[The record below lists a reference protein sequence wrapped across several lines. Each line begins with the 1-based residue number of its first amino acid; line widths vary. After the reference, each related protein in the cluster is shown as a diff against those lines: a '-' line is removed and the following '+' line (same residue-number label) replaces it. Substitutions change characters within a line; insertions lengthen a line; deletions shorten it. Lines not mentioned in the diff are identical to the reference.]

1 MAYILGII
9 LVFIV
14 GFVIGGCMMIDDIR
28 KEIHKANSLEELRI
42 RYARKK

>member
-9 LVFIV
+9 LTFII
-14 GFVIGGCMMIDDIR
+14 GFVVGGSMIYNDM
-28 KEIHKANSLEELRI
+28 KEEIHKAINLEELRI

>member
-9 LVFIV
+9 LTFIV
-14 GFVIGGCMMIDDIR
+14 GFVVGGSMIYDDM
-28 KEIHKANSLEELRI
+28 KEEIHKANSLEELRI

>member
-9 LVFIV
+9 LTFIV
-14 GFVIGGCMMIDDIR
+14 GFVVGGAMMYTDM
-28 KEIHKANSLEELRI
+28 KEEIHKANNLEELRI